1 MSRSLRARG
10 LKSNPLGN
18 VRTRS
23 AMSRSLRARGL
34 KLKMRLKF
42 LNERWSRSLRARG
55 LKC

>member
-34 KLKMRLKF
+34 KFISIKILILY
-42 LNERWSRSLRARG
+42 
-55 LKC
+55 